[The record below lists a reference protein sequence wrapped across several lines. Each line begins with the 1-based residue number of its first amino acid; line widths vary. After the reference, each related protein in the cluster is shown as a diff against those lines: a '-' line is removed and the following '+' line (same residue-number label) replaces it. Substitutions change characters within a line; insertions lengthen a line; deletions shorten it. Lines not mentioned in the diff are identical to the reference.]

1 MAKLAVAKLLVLLF
15 KFMLKKNKTKL
26 LLHICCGPCATIAA
40 KRLLDNYEVILFF
53 YNPNIEPVEEWQK
66 RLMAA
71 EKLAEIYGLP
81 LIVDDSGAEDWL
93 AVAKPLAN
101 EPERGRRCYI
111 CYEWRLR
118 QTAQRAERE
127 GCAYFASSL
136 TVSPYKDKEAINK
149 AGLSIARTVIPEYLL
164 TDFQKDNGYQQ
175 SIKLSKQYGL
185 YRQKYCGCQFARQ

>member
-1 MAKLAVAKLLVLLF
+1 
-15 KFMLKKNKTKL
+15 MLKKNKPKL
-26 LLHICCGPCATIAA
+26 LLHICCGPCATWAA
-40 KRLLDNYEVILFF
+40 KCLMDDYEVILFF
-53 YNPNIEPVEEWQK
+53 YNPNIEPAEEWQK
-66 RLMAA
+66 RLAAA

-81 LIVDDSGAEDWL
+81 LIFDDSGADDWL
-93 AVAKPLAN
+93 AIAEPLAV
-101 EPERGRRCYI
+101 EPERGRRCHI

-136 TVSPYKDKEAINK
+136 TVSPYKDKEAVNK
-149 AGLSIARTVIPEYLL
+149 AGLSIARTVIPEYLS